1 MTNGNRGNRVGA
13 QDERDATCR
22 PLFRKCGAEEAFPL
36 FLSVYKSWSGGRRCL
51 DLRGKRF
58 AALRLPDRL
67 FPATDGE
74 AVDKFLE
81 IWRVMQEHG
90 RDTKAAALDS
100 SGMGEFVRARKL
112 LQEAGINEPLDDFV
126 RDALRE
132 TLPKGTAVTLK
143 ELH

>member
-1 MTNGNRGNRVGA
+1 M
-13 QDERDATCR
+13 E
-22 PLFRKCGAEEAFPL
+22 
-36 FLSVYKSWSGGRRCL
+36 
-51 DLRGKRF
+51 
-58 AALRLPDRL
+58 
-67 FPATDGE
+67 
-74 AVDKFLE
+74 KFLE

-100 SGMGEFVRARKL
+100 SRMGEFVRARKL

-143 ELH
+143 ELHEAWLEDRRKEWEQGLIAESSYKENRHRVAGFIRFHGDKEARSFDWRQGKQAMFYESMIAFPQF